1 MIVRGRLKSEQ
12 WSEFAE
18 QMKRVRSQLF
28 GLMNTS
34 RQVGG
39 DVQIGLLSDSI
50 ADFDDWRFLM
60 YAEAVLDGI
69 SDRDAVQMF
78 FGPMMVPHAL
88 DSEDVS

>member
-1 MIVRGRLKSEQ
+1 MIVFGRLKSDQ

-50 ADFDDWRFLM
+50 ADFDDWRRLM
-60 YAEAVLDGI
+60 YSEAVLDGI
-69 SDRDAVQMF
+69 SDRDAFQMF
-78 FGPMMVPHAL
+78 YGPMVVPHVL

>member
-1 MIVRGRLKSEQ
+1 MIVFGRLKSDQ

-50 ADFDDWRFLM
+50 ADFDDWRRLM
-60 YAEAVLDGI
+60 YSEAVLDGI
-69 SDRDAVQMF
+69 SDRDAFQMF
-78 FGPMMVPHAL
+78 YGPMVVPHAL

>member
-34 RQVGG
+34 RQVSG